1 MSGINRIERL
11 KNFLKSDPE
20 DTFLNY
26 ALAMEYVAIQSFQ
39 LAEQQMEWVLANHP
53 DYIPVYYQLGKL
65 RADSGNLESAAML
78 YQTGIARCKETGDL
92 KTASELRMAL
102 EEIED

>member
-1 MSGINRIERL
+1 
-11 KNFLKSDPE
+11 
-20 DTFLNY
+20 
-26 ALAMEYVAIQSFQ
+26 
-39 LAEQQMEWVLANHP
+39 
-53 DYIPVYYQLGKL
+53 
-65 RADSGNLESAAML
+65 ML

>member
-20 DTFLNY
+20 DAFLNY
-26 ALAMEYVAIQSFQ
+26 ALAMEYLAIQSLQMAEKQ
-39 LAEQQMEWVLANHP
+39 LEWILEKHP

-65 RADSGNLESAAML
+65 RADSGNPDSAAML
-78 YQTGIARCKETGDL
+78 YQTGIAKCKETGDA